1 MHSPRD
7 CALAFT
13 FPLDLEEARA
23 QASDPSHDFIQS
35 FLASGAG
42 TPEDVLWEDYARIAA
57 FSREVLAEAEQR
69 GVLVAADAGLSD
81 WGRLVRQRRVC
92 TLFAHWDQ
100 SAGEGCVEFADGRK
114 TCGQLIDSL
123 PADYA
128 GILDLAVCR
137 SIIAGQKIKRARPRA
152 TVITHRHESSV
163 GPRAALYRQVLRV
176 LDSDRTSYTDAWTRV
191 NLAAMEM

>member
-23 QASDPSHDFIQS
+23 QAHDPSHDFIQS

-81 WGRLVRQRRVC
+81 WAAPGPANAASARSSRIGINRPLKAASSSPTAGKPAASSSIHFRRV
-92 TLFAHWDQ
+92 TPESSTWR
-100 SAGEGCVEFADGRK
+100 SAVRSSPGRK
-114 TCGQLIDSL
+114 
-123 PADYA
+123 
-128 GILDLAVCR
+128 
-137 SIIAGQKIKRARPRA
+137 
-152 TVITHRHESSV
+152 SSGRV
-163 GPRAALYRQVLRV
+163 PGPP
-176 LDSDRTSYTDAWTRV
+176 
-191 NLAAMEM
+191 

>member
-23 QASDPSHDFIQS
+23 QAHDPSHDFIQS

-57 FSREVLAEAEQR
+57 FSREVLAEADER

-81 WGRLVRQRRVC
+81 WGRLVRRAPR
-92 TLFAHWDQ
+92 LHALRALG
-100 SAGEGCVEFADGRK
+100 SIGR
-114 TCGQLIDSL
+114 
-123 PADYA
+123 
-128 GILDLAVCR
+128 
-137 SIIAGQKIKRARPRA
+137 
-152 TVITHRHESSV
+152 
-163 GPRAALYRQVLRV
+163 
-176 LDSDRTSYTDAWTRV
+176 
-191 NLAAMEM
+191 